1 MYTFR
6 AICAHA
12 PKAWPIRADI
22 NVKENPMKIH
32 DFKGFPNP
40 ARVRIALAEKNLT
53 GRVEF
58 IHVDV
63 PGAEHKQA
71 EFLAKNPS
79 GAVPVLELDDG
90 TMISECTAITEY
102 LDHLDGQPTLTGEM
116 PKERALIHMMQR
128 RAENDLLDAVA
139 SYFHHA
145 TPGLGPDIETDQN
158 PAWGERSRRRAIAG
172 MHYFDQVLSGQA
184 YLAGDKFSMADITA
198 FAGLAFADFAKIAI
212 PDSCTHLKEWRARVA
227 ARPSVIAAG

>member
-1 MYTFR
+1 
-6 AICAHA
+6 
-12 PKAWPIRADI
+12 
-22 NVKENPMKIH
+22 MKIY

-53 GRVEF
+53 SRVQF
-58 IHVDV
+58 VHVDV
-63 PGAEHKQA
+63 PGAEHKQPD
-71 EFLAKNPS
+71 FLAKNPS

-145 TPGLGPDIETDQN
+145 TPGLGPDIETKQN
-158 PAWGERSRRRAIAG
+158 RAWGESSRERAIAG
-172 MHYFDQVLSGQA
+172 MHYFDRVLSKQA
-184 YLAGDKFSMADITA
+184 WLAGEKFSMADITA
-198 FAGLAFADFAKIAI
+198 FAGLAFADFAQIAI